1 MCVSVGLV
9 VPDTLV
15 PLPLSVGCITAFD
28 LSITV
33 ACAALQLRTEGGEQK
48 YKQFSPSNIFI
59 HSNRQRD
66 VCLMSWKL
74 KLDSSSGVLPLDVSW
89 HAVLDQT
96 VEFVV
101 IQEGSRHIPAQPHV
115 CGTGS

>member
-1 MCVSVGLV
+1 
-9 VPDTLV
+9 
-15 PLPLSVGCITAFD
+15 
-28 LSITV
+28 
-33 ACAALQLRTEGGEQK
+33 
-48 YKQFSPSNIFI
+48 
-59 HSNRQRD
+59 
-66 VCLMSWKL
+66 MSWKL